1 MEDAP
6 VKRRLM
12 AILAADA
19 VGYSRMM
26 GEDEVRT
33 IRVLAGHREVI
44 DALIA
49 NYGAK
54 IVGTAGDSVLAEFG
68 SAVDAVRCATE
79 IQDAVR
85 ERNEKLPE
93 HDRMWFRIGVNLGDV
108 IVSEAEVHG
117 DGVNVAVRLESIAEP
132 GGVCISSSVFDQIS
146 GKLNLGF
153 IDIGEQNLK
162 NIARPIRAYR
172 FAGPVPPMVPG
183 PTKPAEPA
191 RRRGGVPSWAWGAA
205 ALVLVAAATAWQAG
219 WLPGAN
225 GDAEVANAEAGRIEA
240 AQTEAAKAEA
250 VKAEAA
256 RVEAARAEQD
266 RRESEE
272 RARMEAEL
280 ARAKAETEA
289 AKKQAEVESAA
300 AADAR
305 RSLEAQRASEAK
317 ARAEAEVAKARAE
330 AEAIKRDAQAQSF
343 AATRAREQAE
353 ASAAQ
358 AKALEEAAAKAAADA
373 KAQQQAAATTQQAAA
388 AQSAVSGERR
398 FDGTW
403 IASQACDATRRA
415 PEVRTQFPT
424 NISEGFVRVRRA
436 RPGESGY
443 IALDGKIATNGDLA
457 LRGML
462 IVGSG
467 EFAGQERTVHYE
479 GKFKGDRFVLSG
491 EVGSRPCTMEL
502 SRLGG

>member
-1 MEDAP
+1 MAEMAP

-33 IRVLAGHREVI
+33 IRVLTGHREVI

-49 NYGAK
+49 NYGAR

-93 HDRMWFRIGVNLGDV
+93 HERMWFRIGVNLGDV
-108 IVSEAEVHG
+108 IVSEADVHG

-132 GGVCISSSVFDQIS
+132 GGVCISSSVYDQIS

-153 IDIGEQNLK
+153 TDIGEQNLK

-172 FAGPVPPMVPG
+172 FAGLVPPILP
-183 PTKPAEPA
+183 KPMKHQA
-191 RRRGGVPSWAWGAA
+191 RRGGVRRWAWGVA
-205 ALVLVAAATAWQAG
+205 ALAIVAVAAAWQAG
-219 WLPGAN
+219 LLPGPS
-225 GDAEVANAEAGRIEA
+225 GDS
-240 AQTEAAKAEA
+240 EAAKAEA
-250 VKAEAA
+250 ARIEAS
-256 RVEAARAEQD
+256 RAQQE
-266 RRESEE
+266 RRGDAE
-272 RARMEAEL
+272 RARMEADL
-280 ARAKAETEA
+280 ARARADTEA
-289 AKKQAEVESAA
+289 AKKQAEAQSAA

-305 RSLEAQRASEAK
+305 RSLETQRAAEAK
-317 ARAEAEVAKARAE
+317 ARAQAELAQARAE

-358 AKALEEAAAKAAADA
+358 AKAREEAAAKAAAE
-373 KAQQQAAATTQQAAA
+373 AQARQAAAEKARQEAAA
-388 AQSAVSGERR
+388 KAAMKTQVVASAAPSAASRY
-398 FDGTW
+398 DGTW
-403 IASQACDATRRA
+403 MATETCEATRRA
-415 PEVRTQFPT
+415 PESHIRLPAS
-424 NISEGFVRVRRA
+424 ISEGNVRIRA
-436 RPGESGY
+436 GRPGENGY
-443 IALDGKIATNGDLA
+443 FSLDGRIGADGGLA
-457 LRGML
+457 L
-462 IVGSG
+462 SG
-467 EFAGQERTVHYE
+467 VQIPKRAEFGREERPVHFE
-479 GKFKGDRFVLSG
+479 GKLEGDRFLLKG
-491 EVGSRPCTMEL
+491 EVRRRPCLLEL
-502 SRLGG
+502 TRFTG

>member
-1 MEDAP
+1 MAEMAP

-33 IRVLAGHREVI
+33 IRVLTGHREVI

-49 NYGAK
+49 NYGAR

-93 HDRMWFRIGVNLGDV
+93 HERMWFRIGVNLGDV
-108 IVSEAEVHG
+108 IVSEADVHG

-132 GGVCISSSVFDQIS
+132 GGVCISSSVYDQIS

-153 IDIGEQNLK
+153 TDIGEQNLK

-172 FAGPVPPMVPG
+172 FAGPVPPILP
-183 PTKPAEPA
+183 KPMKHQA
-191 RRRGGVPSWAWGAA
+191 RRGGVRRWAWGLA
-205 ALVLVAAATAWQAG
+205 ALALVAVAGAWQAG
-219 WLPGAN
+219 WLPHAD
-225 GDAEVANAEAGRIEA
+225 GDAETA
-240 AQTEAAKAEA
+240 
-250 VKAEAA
+250 KAEAA
-256 RVEAARAEQD
+256 RIEASRAQQE
-266 RRESEE
+266 RRGDAE

-280 ARAKAETEA
+280 ARARADAEA
-289 AKKQAEVESAA
+289 AKKQAEAQSAA

-305 RSLEAQRASEAK
+305 RSLETQRAAEAK
-317 ARAEAEVAKARAE
+317 ARAQAELAQARAE

-358 AKALEEAAAKAAADA
+358 AKAREEAAAKAAAE
-373 KAQQQAAATTQQAAA
+373 AQARQAAAEKAQREAVAKTQQAAPA
-388 AQSAVSGERR
+388 KAVASAESRH
-398 FDGTW
+398 DGTW
-403 IASQACDATRRA
+403 VALHACHATRRA
-415 PEVRTQFPT
+415 PEVKARFPA
-424 NISEGFVRVRRA
+424 NISEGMVRVRNG
-436 RPGESGY
+436 RPGENGY
-443 IALDGKIATNGDLA
+443 AAFDGRIAADGSLA
-457 LRGML
+457 LRGVL
-462 IVGSG
+462 IPGRADLG
-467 EFAGQERTVHYE
+467 REERPVHYE
-479 GKFKGDRFVLSG
+479 GRLEGDRFMLKG
-491 EVGSRPCTMEL
+491 EVGRRPCTLAL
-502 SRLGG
+502 SRLAS